1 MKIIETYARAFLTL
15 NILAIGS
22 VLSFFLF
29 SNIKKQDVL
38 PADLVDTVNKVV
50 TPRVVLPG
58 TES

>member
-1 MKIIETYARAFLTL
+1 MGLQCIVLYSIKVAF
-15 NILAIGS
+15 
-22 VLSFFLF
+22 VLFLF